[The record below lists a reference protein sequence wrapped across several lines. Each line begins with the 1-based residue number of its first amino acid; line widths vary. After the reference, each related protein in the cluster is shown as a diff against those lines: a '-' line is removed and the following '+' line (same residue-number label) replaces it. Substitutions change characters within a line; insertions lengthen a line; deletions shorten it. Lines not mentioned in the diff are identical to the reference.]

1 MTANKPYKTTARL
14 VVGVG
19 VNTGQF
25 GLGSSISGVVAVTGT
40 LSLHLAA
47 DNSQVATQTFNTSI
61 SIDAD
66 ASTAVTKKS
75 TTLFATFNHTV
86 GGSDAAYYIKASGV
100 RVTNNGITEEYTV
113 GVKTFSSA
121 VSTTTNAIY
130 FGLTTH
136 QPSNKKTEI
145 APAGL
150 QSVVL
155 GSDTLEDAANTFVRI
170 SPEESKVF
178 EVQGA
183 ALITGSLVVKKLA
196 NTEKVSLTDGVVTAD
211 ASIVAGTFLRGPTG
225 TENVPSVQLGSAN
238 DGFYHLASGD
248 VGINVIV
255 DDTQA
260 FLFGDNEAFH
270 AGNNITAFSTTV
282 ASDVRLKENIKP
294 LENNLDKILELK
306 PSSFT
311 WKVRDKQDDVGLI
324 AQEVESV
331 IPMIVKETI
340 SIGKTKKF
348 LDGDIH
354 KTVDYSKLTTYLIG
368 AVQEQQKQIDELKKK
383 LEEL

>member
-1 MTANKPYKTTARL
+1 MLLWKSR
-14 VVGVG
+14 
-19 VNTGQF
+19 
-25 GLGSSISGVVAVTGT
+25 
-40 LSLHLAA
+40 
-47 DNSQVATQTFNTSI
+47 
-61 SIDAD
+61 
-66 ASTAVTKKS
+66 KKS
-75 TTLFATFNHTV
+75 
-86 GGSDAAYYIKASGV
+86 
-100 RVTNNGITEEYTV
+100 
-113 GVKTFSSA
+113 
-121 VSTTTNAIY
+121 VSCLHN
-130 FGLTTH
+130 
-136 QPSNKKTEI
+136 
-145 APAGL
+145 
-150 QSVVL
+150 
-155 GSDTLEDAANTFVRI
+155 
-170 SPEESKVF
+170 
-178 EVQGA
+178 
-183 ALITGSLVVKKLA
+183 
-196 NTEKVSLTDGVVTAD
+196 
-211 ASIVAGTFLRGPTG
+211 
-225 TENVPSVQLGSAN
+225 
-238 DGFYHLASGD
+238 
-248 VGINVIV
+248 
-255 DDTQA
+255 TQA

-348 LDGDIH
+348 LDGDTH